1 MQCKLNAGTQRVE
14 RFAAE
19 SSRGDYPVFEMQS
32 GSDSAETTVLDL
44 EFGISDLEFMYKASN
59 EFL

>member
-1 MQCKLNAGTQRVE
+1 ME

-19 SSRGDYPVFEMQS
+19 SSLGDYPVFEMQS